1 MEKRRPLTFDT
12 SDPLFLS
19 ASMGFGELPLDV
31 RRSRAAVADDHE
43 VASSDR
49 RADVCEMDLFP
60 AKKTSTCPAKSDLA
74 PRSTTAVKKEEDT
87 IQTAAGFLQLHAA
100 NTRSD
105 QSTVDDG
112 ASRMDDDKCE
122 LAAMK
127 LQLTRVNEENQQLR
141 EFLNQMT
148 AKYTSLHM
156 QVLHLLQERD
166 RVPGSAAET
175 LQSQEVEDGRNN
187 TDDKSVDESRAIVP
201 IRQFMDLGRPA
212 TSDNE
217 PSNSSTSS
225 PDQSLTLSPP
235 PPETSEVASLGY
247 HARENVVN
255 LSKAAK
261 LTPAPAA
268 QEQAQEAT
276 MRKTRVSVRARSE
289 APMISDG
296 CQWRKYGQK
305 MAKGNPCPRAYYR
318 CTMAAGCPVRKQVQR
333 CADDR
338 SILVATYEGAH
349 SHSLPPAAMAMASTT
364 TAAASMLLSGS
375 MTSADALMNHNF
387 LARSILPGAL
397 SSSSMTSISAS
408 APFPTVT
415 LDLTKS
421 PNPLQYQRPP
431 PPVAAVPFQ
440 AQFPFMPPQPP
451 SLPQVFGQ
459 QSYSSAPEKE
469 PSGVPTAI
477 AESVSAATAAIT
489 ADPNFT
495 AALTAA
501 IKTILSGNQAI
512 DNGNEHRPSK
522 S

>member
-1 MEKRRPLTFDT
+1 MDKRRPLTFDT

-31 RRSRAAVADDHE
+31 RRPRA
-43 VASSDR
+43 ASSDR

-60 AKKTSTCPAKSDLA
+60 AKKTKSDLA
-74 PRSTTAVKKEEDT
+74 PVKKEEVAV
-87 IQTAAGFLQLHAA
+87 QTAGFLMQLHAA

-112 ASRMDDDKCE
+112 ASRIDDDKCDE
-122 LAAMK
+122 LAVVK
-127 LQLTRVNEENQQLR
+127 LELTRMNEENQKLR

-156 QVLHLLQERD
+156 QVLHLLQDRD
-166 RVPGSAAET
+166 RVPGNTAET
-175 LQSQEVEDGRNN
+175 ALRSREVEDGRNNN

-201 IRQFMDLGRPA
+201 IRQFMDLGPA

-235 PPETSEVASLGY
+235 PPPSETSE
-247 HARENVVN
+247 VN
-255 LSKAAK
+255 LSKAPK
-261 LTPAPAA
+261 LTPATAA
-268 QEQAQEAT
+268 QEQAQEAS

-338 SILVATYEGAH
+338 SILVTTYEGAH
-349 SHSLPPAAMAMASTT
+349 NHSLPPAAMAMASTT

-375 MTSADALMNHNF
+375 MTSADALMNHHF
-387 LARSILPGAL
+387 LARSILPGAC
-397 SSSSMTSISAS
+397 SSSMTSISAS

-440 AQFPFMPPQPP
+440 AQFPVLPPQPP

-459 QSYSSAPEKE
+459 QSYSVAPQKE
-469 PSGVPTAI
+469 HSGVPPAI

-489 ADPNFT
+489 SDPNFT

-501 IKTILSGNQAI
+501 IKSILSGNQPI
-512 DNGNEHRPSK
+512 DNGNEHGPSK
-522 S
+522 LS